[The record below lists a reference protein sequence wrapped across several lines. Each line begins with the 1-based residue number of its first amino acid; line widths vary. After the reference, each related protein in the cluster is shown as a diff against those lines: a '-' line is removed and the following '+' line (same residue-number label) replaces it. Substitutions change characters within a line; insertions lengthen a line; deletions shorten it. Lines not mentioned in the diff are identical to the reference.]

1 MILGLDV
8 GGANTKAASSDGL
21 FTKIEYLPLWKEA
34 PLIPFLR
41 RISAEAAPEALAVV
55 MTGELADT
63 FPDKRTGVLAIMGAV
78 KRAFSCPVS
87 FWGVDGFGWSEISDL
102 AAANWSASAAL
113 VSQEIGDSLFV
124 DMGSTTTDLIPIKG
138 RAMAAR
144 TDFERLGRGELI
156 YSGLLRTNLA
166 ALLGYVEI
174 KRMKVPLSSELFAVT
189 ADAHLVGGRISE
201 GDYAVEPP
209 DGGVRDR
216 QSALRRLARTVCAD
230 LGEIGPEAAEE
241 IGRQA
246 AARQLSRLTDGIRR
260 QSQVH
265 NLSLVV
271 AAGIGDGLI
280 EEAARDLGLEC
291 VRLSKIYGSR
301 VSDAFPAYAAARLLE
316 MRMQAPGRRI
326 GGRTLK

>member
-34 PLIPFLR
+34 PLEPFLR
-41 RISAEAAPEALAVV
+41 RLSSEARPEALAIV

-63 FPDKRTGVLAIMGAV
+63 FPDKRSGVLAIMGAV
-78 KRAFSCPVS
+78 NSAFSCPVR
-87 FWGVDGFGWSEISDL
+87 FWGVDGFRWRDISDL

-113 VSQEIGDSLFV
+113 VCAEIGDCLFV

-138 RAMAAR
+138 GARAAK

-174 KRMKVPLSSELFAVT
+174 GRMRIPLSSELFAIA

-201 GDYAVEPP
+201 GDYTVEPP
-209 DGGVRDR
+209 DGGGRDR
-216 QSALRRLARTVCAD
+216 TSALRRLARTVCAD
-230 LGEIGPEAAEE
+230 LAEIGSDAAAE

-246 AARQLSRLTDGIRR
+246 AARQQKILTEGIRR
-260 QSQVH
+260 QSEEYDI
-265 NLSLVV
+265 SIV
-271 AAGIGDGLI
+271 AACGIGEGLI
-280 EEAARDLGLEC
+280 EEAARSLGLEC
-291 VRLSKIYGSR
+291 VRLSEKYGSG
-301 VSDAFPAYAAARLLE
+301 VSDVFPAYAAARLLE
-316 MRMQAPGRRI
+316 MEARGFRGR
-326 GGRTLK
+326 